1 MDINYV
7 KRTDNSLLD
16 ELKEIVDLENSR
28 NYIPIYDKFF
38 NLTENNHNT
47 IQLNNQYYLSKILSR
62 INDNV
67 YKSKIKM
74 ISNNEEKDSEVFLNF
89 VL

>member
-47 IQLNNQYYLSKILSR
+47 IQL
-62 INDNV
+62 
-67 YKSKIKM
+67 
-74 ISNNEEKDSEVFLNF
+74 
-89 VL
+89 